1 MTIIKAINELS
12 DKMMMKCNFSKI
24 RNDCEEL
31 VTVMNYFDIDKETAV
46 VTATFIQRRIEED
59 SSYFN
64 LEDLERDW
72 TLNLTE
78 ILNLMPSVDIML
90 SKKIC
95 MLRNRQKYIDGTAD
109 RATQFVIDEELIDVL
124 CYNKP
129 FSEYE
134 PEYDTNFKFDAP
146 SFIADVKTLPKR
158 TIMSKYSFSNF
169 VYPYRDDKWVAKLL
183 KEIGNTNKDS
193 HMVNV
198 TLNLK
203 FFCYAIKYLYDDK
216 SASVNDICQS
226 LNLSSSDTIEVL
238 RSFKEEKN
246 ELLKHEYLE
255 IEKTDIADNV
265 KVKWGDK
272 VIKAFDG
279 IEDLLLMDHT
289 SKELNKVL
297 AKDIKEKELFY
308 NKENQSDI
316 DRLQNILK
324 EENYVEL
331 RKRLEEKNLPKGLTI
346 LLHGAPGTGKTETV
360 MQLARQ
366 TGRDVFHLNIE
377 QVKSCWVGE
386 SEKNVKSIFKA
397 YYASK
402 SRIKPILLFN
412 EADAIISKR
421 TEVDGSNSAVT
432 KMENAIQNILL
443 EELEKFDGIFIATT
457 NLTQNIDEAF
467 DRRLLFKL
475 KFENPTVDVKEK
487 IWKSKLDFITDWEAH
502 KLAISYDLSGGQ
514 IDNIYRKS
522 EVDYILYGKQ
532 PTLDDLLD
540 FCKKEKLSDDGRTPL
555 GFRS

>member
-1 MTIIKAINELS
+1 MTIIKALNNLS

-31 VTVMNYFDIDKETAV
+31 VTVMNYFGIDKEAAIV
-46 VTATFIQRRIEED
+46 AATFIQRRIEED
-59 SSYFN
+59 TPYFN

-78 ILNLMPSVDIML
+78 ILSLMPSLDSIL
-90 SKKIC
+90 SKHIFI
-95 MLRNRQKYIDGTAD
+95 LRNRQPYVDGSAD

-124 CYNKP
+124 CYNKD
-129 FSEYE
+129 FKEYE
-134 PEYDTNFKFDAP
+134 PEYNTNFKFDAT
-146 SFIADVKTLPKR
+146 SFISDIKTLPKR
-158 TIMSKYSFSNF
+158 TIMSRYSFSNF
-169 VYPYRDDKWVAKLL
+169 VMPYRKDKWVEDLL
-183 KEIGNTNKDS
+183 KDIGNTDKNS

-203 FFCYAIKYLYDDK
+203 FFCFAVKYLYDDK
-216 SASVNDICQS
+216 SASVNDVCQS
-226 LNLSSSDTIEVL
+226 LSLSSSDIIEVL
-238 RSFKEEKN
+238 RTFKDESN
-246 ELLKHEYLE
+246 LLLKCGYLE
-255 IEKTDIADNV
+255 IEKTDIADNI
-265 KVKWGDK
+265 KVKWGEK
-272 VIKAFDG
+272 VLEAFEG
-279 IEDLLLMDHT
+279 VEDLLLLDHN

-297 AKDIKEKELFY
+297 SKDIKEKELFY
-308 NKENQSDI
+308 NKENQNDI
-316 DRLQNILK
+316 DRLKNILK

-386 SEKNVKSIFKA
+386 SEKNVKGIFKA

-475 KFENPTVDVKEK
+475 KFENPSVEVKEK
-487 IWKSKLDFITDWEAH
+487 IWKSKLDFITDEEAH
-502 KLAISYDLSGGQ
+502 KLSSSYDLSGGQ

-522 EVDYILYGKQ
+522 EVDYILYGKK
-532 PTLDDLLD
+532 PGIEDLLD

-555 GFRS
+555 GFRN